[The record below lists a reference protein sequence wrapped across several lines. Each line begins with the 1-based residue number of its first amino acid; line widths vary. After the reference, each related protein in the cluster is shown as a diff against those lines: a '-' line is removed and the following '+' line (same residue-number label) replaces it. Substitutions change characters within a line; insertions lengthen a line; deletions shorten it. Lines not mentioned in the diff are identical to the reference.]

1 MRLKMANPDLR
12 SPLVDESIV
21 PFGLGGAW
29 PLQVRNF
36 IVRHLEGLFILMVMA
51 LVGAVF
57 YLFPYKIAFL
67 NFFYLPVL
75 SAAYFLGKRKA
86 VMGAVLCFLSG
97 VLFAYYRP
105 GEFAVQGTRINA
117 LLVLATWG
125 GFLILA
131 SASIGSLQERVARGF
146 EETRQLYDELKR
158 SRVTEEMKE
167 KVEKALYATMD
178 PVVAKLATEGKLRF
192 EKREISIM
200 FTDLT
205 SFTAYSDRNR
215 ADVVL
220 EELNRYF
227 GQIEP
232 IVDLFRGHIDK
243 YMGDG
248 IMVEFGAPVDY
259 DRHALLAVLAGLRMQ
274 QGIKKMD
281 LPWRMRVG
289 IATGSTVVG
298 MMGVRRQ
305 AYSAVGD
312 RVNVAKRLE
321 EICEPAKVYIDEPT
335 FRAVEPMV
343 IANKLHNMGYGRQ
356 SDRELLDRL
365 SGLEERL
372 AREGENPA
380 LLYNLGKANFDLRDA
395 TAAIHYFERALAL
408 DSQSTEIRLAYADA
422 NFKRDEFEKIQ
433 LKGKL
438 QKITVYEVM
447 GLKDRWKDPQVI
459 PPALAAAYAEAES
472 LIEIPEDVV
481 MPVEAL
487 DGSIGHCRVVA
498 LLSYAIA
505 DRLQLNE
512 EMKKTIMLAG
522 YLQDLGKEAV
532 PHHVLN
538 RGGSLTDQ
546 ETKLVEKYVHESVAA
561 CRRMGYVDPRLLEI
575 VLHHHEAWDG
585 TGYPEGRR
593 GEDIPIGAR
602 ITAVAESYS
611 ALTSWRPYHEAWDA
625 RVALSEIRKG
635 TEKGRYD
642 PKVTAALIEV
652 LRPSGSAYSNST
664 GVS

>member
-1 MRLKMANPDLR
+1 MANPNFL
-12 SPLVDESIV
+12 SPSVDDSTL
-21 PFGLGGAW
+21 PLGLGGAW
-29 PLQVRNF
+29 PLRFRNF
-36 IVRHLEGLFILMVMA
+36 IVRHLEGLFILVVIA
-51 LVGAVF
+51 IVGAVF

-86 VMGAVLCFLSG
+86 VLMALLCFLSG

-105 GEFAVQGTRINA
+105 AWFAVQGTRLNA

-131 SASIGSLQERVARGF
+131 SASIGSLQERLAKGL
-146 EETRQLYDELKR
+146 EDTRQLYEELKR

-205 SFTAYSDRNR
+205 NFTTYSDRNR

-220 EELNRYF
+220 EELNRF
-227 GQIEP
+227 LGQIEP
-232 IVDLFRGHIDK
+232 IVDQFRGHIDK

-248 IMVEFGAPVDY
+248 VMVEFGAPVDY
-259 DRHALLAVLAGLRMQ
+259 GRHALLAVLAGLRMQ
-274 QGIKKMD
+274 QCVKKMN
-281 LPWRMRVG
+281 LPWRLRVG

-298 MMGVRRQ
+298 MLGVRRQ

-321 EICEPAKVYIDEPT
+321 EICEPTKVYIDEPT
-335 FRAVEPMV
+335 FHAVEPFV
-343 IANKLHNMGYGRQ
+343 NAIKLRSSGYGRQ

-365 SGLEERL
+365 SALEERL
-372 AREGENPA
+372 ARENESVE
-380 LLYNLGKANFDLRDA
+380 LLYELGKVNFDIHDA
-395 TAAIHYFERALAL
+395 TTAIRYFERALAL
-408 DSQSTEIRLAYADA
+408 DPQSTKIRLAYADA

-438 QKITVYEVM
+438 QKITVYEVT
-447 GLKDRWKDPQVI
+447 GLKDRWRDPAVI
-459 PPALAAAYAEAES
+459 PPAIAEAYAAAES
-472 LIEIPEDVV
+472 HIEIPEDLVLA
-481 MPVEAL
+481 VEGL

-498 LLSYAIA
+498 LLSYALA
-505 DRLQLNE
+505 DRLKLNE
-512 EMKKTIMLAG
+512 ELKKTILLAG

-546 ETKLVEKYVHESVAA
+546 ESRLVEKYVQESVAA
-561 CRRMGYVDPRLLEI
+561 CRRMGYVDPHLLEI

-585 TGYPEGRR
+585 TGYPDGLR
-593 GEDIPIGAR
+593 GEEIPVGAR
-602 ITAVAESYS
+602 ITAIAEAYS
-611 ALTSWRPYHEAWDA
+611 ALTSWRPYHEAWDT
-625 RVALSEIRKG
+625 RVAISEIRKG
-635 TEKGRYD
+635 MEKGRYD
-642 PKVTAALIEV
+642 PKVATILMEM
-652 LRPSGSAYSNST
+652 LRPSGS
-664 GVS
+664 

>member
-1 MRLKMANPDLR
+1 MANPDLLAP
-12 SPLVDESIV
+12 SVDDSAIPL
-21 PFGLGGAW
+21 GLRGGW
-29 PLQVRNF
+29 PLKFRNF
-36 IVRHLEGLFILMVMA
+36 IVHHLEGLFILIVLA
-51 LVGAVF
+51 IVGAVF

-67 NFFYLPVL
+67 NFFYLPVMW
-75 SAAYFLGKRKA
+75 AAYFLGKRKA
-86 VMGAVLCFLSG
+86 VLGAVLCLLSG

-105 GEFAVQGTRINA
+105 GEFAVQGTRLNA
-117 LLVLATWG
+117 LLVLMTWG

-131 SASIGSLQERVARGF
+131 SASIGSLQERLAKGF
-146 EETRQLYDELKR
+146 EETRQLYEELKR

-205 SFTAYSDRNR
+205 NFTAYSDRNR

-220 EELNRYF
+220 EELNRF
-227 GQIEP
+227 LGQIEP

-248 IMVEFGAPVDY
+248 VMVEFGAPVDY

-274 QGIKKMD
+274 QNVKKLN
-281 LPWRMRVG
+281 LPWRLRVG

-298 MMGVRRQ
+298 MLGVRRQ

-321 EICEPAKVYIDEPT
+321 EICEPTKVYIDEPT
-335 FRAVEPMV
+335 FRAVEPFV
-343 IANKLHNMGYGRQ
+343 VTKKLRNLGFGRQ
-356 SDRELLDRL
+356 SDRELLDRMTAM
-365 SGLEERL
+365 EERL
-372 AREGENPA
+372 ARESESA
-380 LLYNLGKANFDLRDA
+380 ELLYELGKANFELHDA
-395 TAAIHYFERALAL
+395 TTAIRYFERALAL
-408 DSQSTEIRLAYADA
+408 DPQSTQIKLAYADA
-422 NFKRDEFEKIQ
+422 NFKRDEYEKIQ

-438 QKITVYEVM
+438 QKITVYEVS
-447 GLKDRWKDPQVI
+447 GIKDRWRDPAVV
-459 PPALAAAYAEAES
+459 PPAIAEAYAEAES
-472 LIEIPEDVV
+472 HIEIPEDVV
-481 MPVEAL
+481 LAVEAL
-487 DGSIGHCRVVA
+487 DGAIGHCRVVA
-498 LLSYAIA
+498 LLSYALA
-505 DRLQLNE
+505 DRMRLNE
-512 EMKKTIMLAG
+512 EMKKTVMLAG

-546 ETKLVEKYVHESVAA
+546 ESKLIEKYVPESVAS
-561 CRRMGYVDPRLLEI
+561 CRRMGYVDPLLLEI

-585 TGYPEGRR
+585 TGYPDGLR
-593 GEDIPIGAR
+593 GEAIPLGAR

-611 ALTSWRPYHEAWDA
+611 ALTSWRPYHEAWDT
-625 RVALSEIRKG
+625 RVAISEIRKG
-635 TEKGRYD
+635 MEKGRYD
-642 PKVTAALIEV
+642 PKVATTLIEM
-652 LRPSGSAYSNST
+652 LRPSGAPS
-664 GVS
+664 